1 MKWAVFNLFGGLFW
15 IAGLCYAKG
24 SASSVASMLPG
35 SDHRLLVGLAVGSA
49 GLLVLL
55 WTNLRNPA

>member
-1 MKWAVFNLFGGLFW
+1 MKWTVFNLLGGLFW

-24 SASSVASMLPG
+24 SSSSLASLLPE
-35 SDHRLLVGLAVGSA
+35 SDHRLLVGLAVGSG
-49 GLLVLL
+49 GLMVLL